1 LDLILVAFNV
11 WPIEFAAVFTAWAFE
26 IEVTIFIVV
35 IKWHGE
41 GRFVARAVI
50 IVLVAIKLAA
60 RVVTNVVVVIVSFV
74 IVDVP
79 VALHF
84 LVALVVVAVK
94 GVIDSI
100 IIAKAITSGDHAAIL
115 LVLVS
120 MESTVHR
127 DNVIGALD

>member
-41 GRFVARAVI
+41 GRFVAVI

-60 RVVTNVVVVIVSFV
+60 RVVTNVVVVIESFV

-79 VALHF
+79 VALHVF
-84 LVALVVVAVK
+84 
-94 GVIDSI
+94 
-100 IIAKAITSGDHAAIL
+100 
-115 LVLVS
+115 
-120 MESTVHR
+120 
-127 DNVIGALD
+127 